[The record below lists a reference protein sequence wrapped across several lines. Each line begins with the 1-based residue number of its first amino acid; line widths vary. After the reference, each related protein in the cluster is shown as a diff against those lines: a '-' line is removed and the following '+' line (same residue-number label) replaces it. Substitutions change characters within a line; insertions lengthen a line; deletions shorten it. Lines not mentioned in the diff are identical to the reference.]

1 MHELSIA
8 ESIIEVIDSHLDEG
22 GYARCSAVTVRA
34 GLLSA
39 VDEEALRFAFEALCE
54 QAGRDGVELTVET
67 TYPAASCECGCRF
80 EVTDIIYQ
88 CPQCGSVTASLSGGD
103 ELEVIKLEVE

>member
-8 ESIIEVIDSHLDEG
+8 ENLIEVIDSHLDRD
-22 GYARCSAVTVRA
+22 GYRRCAAVTVRV
-34 GLLSA
+34 GLLSV

-54 QAGRDGVELTVET
+54 QAGRESVGLSVEKTFPV
-67 TYPAASCECGCRF
+67 AACSCECTF
-80 EVTDIIYQ
+80 EVTDLIYT
-88 CPQCGSVTASLSGGD
+88 CPDCWSITASLTGGD